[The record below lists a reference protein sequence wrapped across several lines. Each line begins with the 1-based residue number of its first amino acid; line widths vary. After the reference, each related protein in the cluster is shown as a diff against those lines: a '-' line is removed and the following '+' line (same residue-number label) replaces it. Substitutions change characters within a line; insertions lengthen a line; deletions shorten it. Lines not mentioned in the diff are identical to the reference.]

1 MLVLLGELGF
11 YCGGSEGMSRLPA
24 FTLRGER
31 RCENRCFGAGS
42 QRPECVFPSYQA
54 PNSSRSGRQ
63 VAIRPST
70 CDDASASRF
79 HKVSSRSQGAWPFR
93 PGPGQV
99 SGQTER
105 GAAHEVRE
113 REHSGVRRRQVAG
126 ALLLQK
132 RGQVEGGPTQ
142 LRGHLE
148 EGSEEEGGRDQGG
161 ARADGADRRL

>member
-1 MLVLLGELGF
+1 MSCLGNWVSTAD
-11 YCGGSEGMSRLPA
+11 GSEGMSRLPA
-24 FTLRGER
+24 FALRGER
-31 RCENRCFGAGS
+31 RCENRCFGARS

-54 PNSSRSGRQ
+54 PNSSRSSRQ

-161 ARADGADRRL
+161 ARADGAGRRL